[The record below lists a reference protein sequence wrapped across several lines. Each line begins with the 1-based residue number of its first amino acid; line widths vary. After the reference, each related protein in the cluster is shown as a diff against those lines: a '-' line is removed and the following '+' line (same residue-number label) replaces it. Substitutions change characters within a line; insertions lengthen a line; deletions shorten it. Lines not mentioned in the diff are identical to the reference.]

1 MPKPVK
7 IIIATVSI
15 VTVTFFSIVGFLI
28 FGFIGYVT
36 ISGIIDG
43 DSEYF
48 ATPII
53 GSLPEYSDDVY
64 YSFGFR
70 DGYEYAEYR
79 YDNGISPSDF
89 SGNAYFKK
97 VTESDTES
105 IKEFTCE
112 YEESIKVCYDNHWL
126 GSDIKKHYTFSQSA
140 IDTNDYFYIFTND
153 CGTDALFYYDT
164 ESKTLFMLR
173 TIY

>member
-1 MPKPVK
+1 MPKSVK
-7 IIIATVSI
+7 IIIAAVSI
-15 VTVTFFSIVGFLI
+15 AAVTFFSIAGFFI

-36 ISGIIDG
+36 VSGIIDD

-53 GSLPEYSDDVY
+53 GSLPKYTDEVH

-79 YDNGISPSDF
+79 YENGISPSDF

-97 VTESDTES
+97 VTDSDTES
-105 IKEFTCE
+105 ITKYACE
-112 YEESIKVCYDNHWL
+112 YEDSIKVCYDDHWL

-140 IDTNDYFYIFTND
+140 VNDKDYFYIFTND
-153 CGTDALFYYDT
+153 CGNDALFYYDT